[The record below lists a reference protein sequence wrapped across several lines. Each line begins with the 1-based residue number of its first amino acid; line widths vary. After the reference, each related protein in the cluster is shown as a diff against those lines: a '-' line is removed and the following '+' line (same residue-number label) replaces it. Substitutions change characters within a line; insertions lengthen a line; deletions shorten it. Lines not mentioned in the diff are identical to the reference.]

1 MSEAPR
7 RDRSKRQETTPKAP
21 ARVDSLPAFR
31 VMLHADQ
38 TSSMDHVVET
48 LLDLTPLS
56 TEKAVHVM
64 LRTQSAGVAL
74 VLETHRERAELYV
87 DQFQA
92 RGLHASMEP
101 VA

>member
-1 MSEAPR
+1 MDA
-7 RDRSKRQETTPKAP
+7 
-21 ARVDSLPAFR
+21 LPGYR

-64 LRTQSAGVAL
+64 LQSQSAGVAMVL
-74 VLETHRERAELYV
+74 VTHRERAELYV

-92 RGLHASMEP
+92 RGLRATME
-101 VA
+101 AC